1 MQEDDTGSGG
11 KADDIRRC
19 PTRRGFIGVAMLA
32 AGVSGALGGTPLMA
46 AGRHIM
52 TRRWEAPVV
61 ALHADHLY
69 LDHSGT
75 AEPFRPPAG
84 LRSLDGF
91 DEEMLGRLT
100 YSW

>member
-1 MQEDDTGSGG
+1 MQQDDTGPTG
-11 KADDIRRC
+11 KAADSRRF
-19 PTRRGFIGVAMLA
+19 PTRRGFIGVAIFA
-32 AGVSGALGGTPLMA
+32 AGMSGAVGTPLMV
-46 AGRHIM
+46 AGRHIAF
-52 TRRWEAPVV
+52 RRWESVPVV
-61 ALHADHLY
+61 AFHADQLY

-91 DEEMLGRLT
+91 DEEMLSRLT

>member
-1 MQEDDTGSGG
+1 MQKHDRGPIGTAVDS
-11 KADDIRRC
+11 RR
-19 PTRRGFIGVAMLA
+19 PTRRGFIGVAILV
-32 AGVSGALGGTPLMA
+32 AGMSGAVGAPLVA
-46 AGRHIM
+46 AGRHIVV
-52 TRRWEAPVV
+52 RRWESAPVV
-61 ALHADHLY
+61 AFHADQLY

-91 DEEMLGRLT
+91 DEETLSQLT